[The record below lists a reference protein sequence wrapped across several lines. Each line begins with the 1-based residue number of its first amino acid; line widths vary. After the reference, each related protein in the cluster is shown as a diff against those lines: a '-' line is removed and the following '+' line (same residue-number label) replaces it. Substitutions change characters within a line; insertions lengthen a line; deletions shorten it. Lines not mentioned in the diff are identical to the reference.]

1 MKKMSANKNSVLVF
15 STNPKREDP
24 QEEIHAAKAIKGQ
37 NAYIECDRKGRKGK
51 NVTVISGLDTDL
63 KLLKKELQKL
73 CGCGGSVKK
82 GTVEIQGDHRTRI
95 AAFLEKKGVK
105 VKYKGG

>member
-1 MKKMSANKNSVLVF
+1 MKKMSANKNSVRVF
-15 STNPKREDP
+15 STHPERENPRE
-24 QEEIHAAKAIKGQ
+24 ENNTAKAINGQ
-37 NAYIECDRKGRKGK
+37 KAYIACDRKGRKGK
-51 NVTVISGLDTDL
+51 SVTVISGLDTDL

-73 CGCGGSVKK
+73 CGCGGSVKN

-95 AAFLEKKGVK
+95 AAYLEKKGVK

>member
-15 STNPKREDP
+15 STNPERENP
-24 QEEIHAAKAIKGQ
+24 QEENHASRSINGQ

-63 KLLKKELQKL
+63 KALKKDLQQL
-73 CGCGGSVKK
+73 CGCGGSVKN

-95 AAFLEKKGVK
+95 AGFLGKKGVK